1 MLSVLCLA
9 QPRFSAHI
17 ISLPASAE
25 TPFNL
30 FDRPSSPAG
39 LQAPRQKR
47 RVHLP
52 DLVQDV
58 GQFEND
64 ELVDLIRVAIG
75 EARRR
80 GIGSVSATSDS
91 SQGMAPVEKRTTPV
105 AARIIRKAAPM
116 PDIPP
121 AKASMVRA
129 AVRAGFS
136 PTRVEGFRSVSCD
149 GAQAGG
155 DVNEALWWV
164 SAARLVKCP
173 QSPDLS
179 GAEDRWAKTI

>member
-1 MLSVLCLA
+1 M
-9 QPRFSAHI
+9 
-17 ISLPASAE
+17 PANAE
-25 TPFNL
+25 TQFTL

-39 LQAPRQKR
+39 RQAPRQKR
-47 RVHLP
+47 RAHLP
-52 DLVQDV
+52 DLVQGV
-58 GQFEND
+58 GQLENE
-64 ELVDLIRVAIG
+64 ELIDLIRVAIG

-80 GIGSVSATSDS
+80 GIGSVSDASNS
-91 SQGMAPVEKRTTPV
+91 GQGMAPLEKRTTPV

-173 QSPDLS
+173 PLPDLS

>member
-17 ISLPASAE
+17 ISMPANAE
-25 TPFNL
+25 TQFNL

-47 RVHLP
+47 RAHLP
-52 DLVQDV
+52 DLVQGV
-58 GQFEND
+58 GQLENG

-80 GIGSVSATSDS
+80 GIDLVPAASDS
-91 SQGMAPVEKRTTPV
+91 SQGMAPVVEQATQV
-105 AARIIRKAAPM
+105 APRIIRKPAPM
-116 PDIPP
+116 LDIPP

-136 PTRVEGFRSVSCD
+136 PARVAKDFGVSV
-149 GAQAGG
+149 AM
-155 DVNEALWWV
+155 VRKL
-164 SAARLVKCP
+164 AA
-173 QSPDLS
+173 
-179 GAEDRWAKTI
+179 T